1 MGAYDELA
9 TTGRAGE
16 QTTELLRQLVLATV
30 QARGFVP
37 PAPHAAWTADAV
49 DETVAQLVGA
59 AGTGFLLTCWARAE
73 DDATLAAVTADV
85 VGSLLEEAGTGWSVA
100 EVARRLDAAVLPG
113 DPDLVRTSVPTGWGL
128 PGQARWDPV
137 RRSEVVAALAAVA
150 VRTRGRDGVATV
162 PVLRALGHVALRAA
176 GGAMTTAELAG
187 LVVDRLA
194 PPRRRPPR
202 PLLMDGVGESVS
214 PLLDGPEPGLVV
226 NDTAEEI
233 WASLTSLERTLVPH
247 LGLPVA
253 ELAAVAELPGAMA
266 EVAADGLVERLR
278 AACADDER
286 AAEVLVRLR
295 VLCTERP

>member
-1 MGAYDELA
+1 
-9 TTGRAGE
+9 
-16 QTTELLRQLVLATV
+16 
-30 QARGFVP
+30 
-37 PAPHAAWTADAV
+37 
-49 DETVAQLVGA
+49 
-59 AGTGFLLTCWARAE
+59 
-73 DDATLAAVTADV
+73 VTADV
-85 VGSLLEEAGTGWSVA
+85 VGSLLEESGTGWSVA
-100 EVARRLDAAVLPG
+100 EVARRLDTAVLPG
-113 DPDLVRTSVPTGWGL
+113 DPGLVRTSVPAGWGL
-128 PGQARWDPV
+128 PGQVRWDPV
-137 RRSEVVAALAAVA
+137 RRPEVVSALAAVA
-150 VRTRGRDGVATV
+150 VRARGRTGIATV
-162 PVLRALGHVALRAA
+162 PVLRALGHAALRAA

-194 PPRRRPPR
+194 PPRRRPPH

-226 NDTAEEI
+226 DDTAEEI

-253 ELAAVAELPGAMA
+253 ELAAVVELPGAMA
-266 EVAADGLVERLR
+266 EVAAEGLVERLR